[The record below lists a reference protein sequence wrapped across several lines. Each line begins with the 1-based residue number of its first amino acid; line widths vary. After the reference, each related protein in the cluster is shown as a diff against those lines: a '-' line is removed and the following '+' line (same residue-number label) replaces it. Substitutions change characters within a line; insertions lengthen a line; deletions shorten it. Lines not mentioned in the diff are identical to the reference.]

1 VTIGWVELLLIF
13 AIVGLLLVMIVAFGM
28 RRR

>member
-1 VTIGWVELLLIF
+1 MTIGWVELLLIF